1 MTTLRAESE
10 QSTMTT
16 NEEEQERDV
25 QLANLIARIAIME
38 AKETIQL
45 EDDE

>member
-1 MTTLRAESE
+1 
-10 QSTMTT
+10 MTT
-16 NEEEQERDV
+16 NEEEQDHDA